1 MKRQKIS
8 WDAIYIMAWLNW
20 DLKPM
25 ARAISKWPGDKI
37 LGYPRQY
44 HIVAL
49 YIRLSR
55 LAIVFDSI
63 KLFPSHLSAIILGV
77 SSIQKTYLTRL
88 TCPRPFLF
96 LPWLRLLTVMIQL
109 FSVICDDAK
118 RSLWVLCFISLLCCV
133 VSWYVGFLGAKYFL
147 TQHIFMISSLNKD
160 QHDQFHKSNNWTCWI
175 DCWFLVGWWMGSS
188 SKRKRSVPFVVMLVK
203 VVMVI
208 EMLNSQFFVVTR

>member
-1 MKRQKIS
+1 MKRLMALSLGIAFPVETHLYFDGVAIVSHYSFNSFSFHSWYARMKRQKIS

-25 ARAISKWPGDKI
+25 ARAISKWPGVKI
-37 LGYPRQY
+37 LGYPRRY

-63 KLFPSHLSAIILGV
+63 KLFPSHLPAIILGV

-109 FSVICDDAK
+109 FSVICNDA
-118 RSLWVLCFISLLCCV
+118 RRILWVLCFISFHCFAALHHDTLV
-133 VSWYVGFLGAKYFL
+133 FLAQNTFWHSTYSWSLHSIKINTTNSINPITGHVG
-147 TQHIFMISSLNKD
+147 
-160 QHDQFHKSNNWTCWI
+160 
-175 DCWFLVGWWMGSS
+175 
-188 SKRKRSVPFVVMLVK
+188 
-203 VVMVI
+203 
-208 EMLNSQFFVVTR
+208 